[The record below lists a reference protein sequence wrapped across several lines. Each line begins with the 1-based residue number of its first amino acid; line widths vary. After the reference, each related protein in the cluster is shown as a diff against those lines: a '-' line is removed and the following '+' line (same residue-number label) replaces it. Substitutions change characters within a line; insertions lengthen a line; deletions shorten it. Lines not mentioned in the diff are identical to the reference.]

1 MAGAAATRQQTTSET
16 TMSQHW
22 SELLVAD
29 HEQTEQVID
38 ALETLWREGTPE
50 PATVARALRYFN
62 EFADACHNQK
72 EEQHLFPRLQAAGI
86 PAQGGPLAVMLA
98 EHERSQELLAL
109 FTTLGRRFV
118 AGDATAGAELVEV
131 FLEYGALLKGHY
143 WKENDILYPMG
154 RRMLPPPEDA
164 AIVAGIEA
172 LEASLGTDTR
182 QRYAALAHEITHG
195 TLDDL
200 SAALDRN
207 VIAALLNA
215 LPIELSF
222 VDADDRVRY
231 FSHENQTKIFP
242 RTRGVIGLN
251 VRNCHP
257 PKSVHMVQQ
266 ILADFKADTRRQAD
280 FWIDMAGKKL
290 HIRYFAVRG
299 AAGEYLGCL
308 ETVQDITMIQQ
319 LQGQKRLLD

>member
-1 MAGAAATRQQTTSET
+1 
-16 TMSQHW
+16 MSQTW

-29 HEQTEQVID
+29 HDQTEKVID
-38 ALETLWREGTPE
+38 ALETLWSDRAPE

-72 EEQHLFPRLQAAGI
+72 EELHLFPRLQAAGM
-86 PAQGGPLAVMLA
+86 PAEGGPLAVMLA
-98 EHERSQELLAL
+98 EHERSQELLTS
-109 FTTLGRRFV
+109 FTTLGQRVV
-118 AGDATAGAELVEV
+118 AGDATASAEMVTV
-131 FLEYGALLKGHY
+131 FQEYGALLKSHY

-154 RRMLPPPEDA
+154 RRFLPAQEGA
-164 AIVAGIEA
+164 AVVADIET
-172 LEASLGTDTR
+172 LEASLGPDTR
-182 QRYAALAHEITHG
+182 QRFAALAQEITHG

-200 SAALDRN
+200 SAALDRS
-207 VIAALLNA
+207 VVAALLNT

-222 VDADDRVRY
+222 VDAEDRVRY
-231 FSHENQTKIFP
+231 FSHENHAKLFP

-257 PKSVHMVQQ
+257 PKSVHMVEQ

-280 FWIDMAGKKL
+280 FWIDMADKKL

-308 ETVQDITMIQQ
+308 ETVQDITAIQQ

>member
-1 MAGAAATRQQTTSET
+1 
-16 TMSQHW
+16 
-22 SELLVAD
+22 
-29 HEQTEQVID
+29 
-38 ALETLWREGTPE
+38 
-50 PATVARALRYFN
+50 
-62 EFADACHNQK
+62 
-72 EEQHLFPRLQAAGI
+72 
-86 PAQGGPLAVMLA
+86 MLA
-98 EHERSQELLAL
+98 EHERSQELLTL

-118 AGDATAGAELVEV
+118 TGDTTAGAELVDV
-131 FLEYGALLKGHY
+131 FREYGALLKSHY

-154 RRMLPPPEDA
+154 RRMLPPHEGA

-182 QRYAALAHEITHG
+182 QRYAALAHQITHG

-222 VDADDRVRY
+222 VDAEDRVRY
-231 FSHENQTKIFP
+231 FSHENQPKIFP

-257 PKSVHMVQQ
+257 PKSVHMVEQ
-266 ILADFKADTRRQAD
+266 ILADFKADTRRHAD
-280 FWIDMAGKKL
+280 FWIDLAGRKL

-299 AAGEYLGCL
+299 VANEYLGCL
-308 ETVQDITMIQQ
+308 ETVQDITTIQQ

>member
-1 MAGAAATRQQTTSET
+1 
-16 TMSQHW
+16 MSHQW

-29 HEQTEQVID
+29 HEQTEKVID
-38 ALETLWREGTPE
+38 ALETLWRERSPE
-50 PATVARALRYFN
+50 PATVTRALRYFN

-86 PAQGGPLAVMLA
+86 PAEGGPLAVMLA

-118 AGDATAGAELVEV
+118 AGDATAGAEVVEV
-131 FLEYGALLKGHY
+131 FLEYGALLKNHY

-154 RRMLPPPEDA
+154 RRMLPPPEGA

-172 LEASLGTDTR
+172 LEASLGADTR

-207 VIAALLNA
+207 VIAALFNA

-222 VDADDRVRY
+222 VDAEDRVRY

-257 PKSVHMVQQ
+257 PKSVHMVEQ
-266 ILADFKADTRRQAD
+266 ILADFKVDTRRHAD
-280 FWIDMAGKKL
+280 FWIDIAGRKL

-299 AAGEYLGCL
+299 TANEYLGCL
-308 ETVQDITMIQQ
+308 ETVQDITTIQQ

>member
-1 MAGAAATRQQTTSET
+1 
-16 TMSQHW
+16 MSQTW
-22 SELLVAD
+22 TDLLVAD
-29 HEQTEQVID
+29 HEQTEKVID
-38 ALETLWREGTPE
+38 ALETLWSDRAPE

-72 EEQHLFPRLQAAGI
+72 EELHLFPRLQAAGM
-86 PAQGGPLAVMLA
+86 PAEGGPLAVMLA
-98 EHERSQELLAL
+98 EHERSQELLTS
-109 FTTLGRRFV
+109 FTTLGQRVV
-118 AGDATAGAELVEV
+118 AGDATASAEMVTV
-131 FLEYGALLKGHY
+131 FQEYGALLKSHY

-154 RRMLPPPEDA
+154 RRFLPAQEGA
-164 AIVAGIEA
+164 AVVADIET
-172 LEASLGTDTR
+172 LEASLGPDTR
-182 QRYAALAHEITHG
+182 QRFAALAQEITHG

-200 SAALDRN
+200 SAALDRS
-207 VIAALLNA
+207 VVAALLNT

-222 VDADDRVRY
+222 VDAEDRVRY
-231 FSHENQTKIFP
+231 FSHENHAKLFP

-257 PKSVHMVQQ
+257 PKSVHMVEQ

-280 FWIDMAGKKL
+280 FWIDMADKKL

-308 ETVQDITMIQQ
+308 ETVQDITAIQQ

>member
-1 MAGAAATRQQTTSET
+1 
-16 TMSQHW
+16 MSHQW
-22 SELLVAD
+22 SELLIAD

-38 ALETLWREGTPE
+38 ALETLWRENTPE
-50 PATVARALRYFN
+50 PDTVARALRYFN

-98 EHERSQELLAL
+98 EHERSQELLTL
-109 FTTLGRRFV
+109 FTSLGRRFV
-118 AGDATAGAELVEV
+118 AGDATVGAELVDV
-131 FLEYGALLKGHY
+131 FREYGALLKSHY

-154 RRMLPPPEDA
+154 RRMLPPHEGA

-182 QRYAALAHEITHG
+182 QRYAALAHQITHG

-222 VDADDRVRY
+222 VDAEDRVRY
-231 FSHENQTKIFP
+231 FSHENQPKIFP

-257 PKSVHMVQQ
+257 PKSVHMVEQ
-266 ILADFKADTRRQAD
+266 ILADFKADTRRHAD
-280 FWIDMAGKKL
+280 FWIDLAGRKL

-299 AAGEYLGCL
+299 VANEYLGCL
-308 ETVQDITMIQQ
+308 ETVQDITTIQQ

>member
-1 MAGAAATRQQTTSET
+1 
-16 TMSQHW
+16 MSQTW

-29 HEQTEQVID
+29 HDQTEKVID
-38 ALETLWREGTPE
+38 ALETLWSDRAPE

-62 EFADACHNQK
+62 EFADGCHNQK
-72 EEQHLFPRLQAAGI
+72 EELHLFPRLQAAGM
-86 PAQGGPLAVMLA
+86 PAEGGPLAVMLA
-98 EHERSQELLAL
+98 EHERSQELLTS
-109 FTTLGRRFV
+109 FTTLGQRVV
-118 AGDATAGAELVEV
+118 AGDATASAEMVTV
-131 FLEYGALLKGHY
+131 FQEYGALLKSHY

-154 RRMLPPPEDA
+154 RRFLPAQEGA
-164 AIVAGIEA
+164 AVVADIET
-172 LEASLGTDTR
+172 LEASLGPDTR
-182 QRYAALAHEITHG
+182 QRFAALAQEITHG

-200 SAALDRN
+200 SAALDRS
-207 VIAALLNA
+207 VVAALLNT

-222 VDADDRVRY
+222 VDAEDRVRY
-231 FSHENQTKIFP
+231 FSHENHAKLFP

-257 PKSVHMVQQ
+257 PKSVHMVEQ

-280 FWIDMAGKKL
+280 FWIDMADTKL

-308 ETVQDITMIQQ
+308 ETVQDITAIQQ

>member
-1 MAGAAATRQQTTSET
+1 
-16 TMSQHW
+16 MSQTW

-29 HEQTEQVID
+29 HDQTEKVID
-38 ALETLWREGTPE
+38 ALETLWSDRAPE

-62 EFADACHNQK
+62 EFADGCHNQK
-72 EEQHLFPRLQAAGI
+72 EELHLFPRLQAAGM
-86 PAQGGPLAVMLA
+86 PAEGGPLAVMLA
-98 EHERSQELLAL
+98 EHERSQELLTS
-109 FTTLGRRFV
+109 FTTLGQRVV
-118 AGDATAGAELVEV
+118 AGDATASAEMVTV
-131 FLEYGALLKGHY
+131 FQEYGALLKSHY

-154 RRMLPPPEDA
+154 RRFLPAQEGA
-164 AIVAGIEA
+164 AVVADIET
-172 LEASLGTDTR
+172 LEASLGPDTR
-182 QRYAALAHEITHG
+182 QRFAALAQEITHG

-200 SAALDRN
+200 SAALDRS
-207 VIAALLNA
+207 VVAALLNT

-222 VDADDRVRY
+222 VDAEDRVRY
-231 FSHENQTKIFP
+231 FSHENHAKLFP

-257 PKSVHMVQQ
+257 PKSVHMVEQ

-280 FWIDMAGKKL
+280 FWIDMADKKL

-308 ETVQDITMIQQ
+308 ETVQDITAIQQ

>member
-1 MAGAAATRQQTTSET
+1 
-16 TMSQHW
+16 MSQTW

-29 HEQTEQVID
+29 HDQTEKVID
-38 ALETLWREGTPE
+38 ALETLWSDRAPE

-72 EEQHLFPRLQAAGI
+72 EELHLFPRLQAAGM
-86 PAQGGPLAVMLA
+86 PAEGGPLAVMLA
-98 EHERSQELLAL
+98 EHERSQELLTS
-109 FTTLGRRFV
+109 FTTLGQRVV
-118 AGDATAGAELVEV
+118 AGDATASAEMVTV
-131 FLEYGALLKGHY
+131 FQEYGALLKSHY

-154 RRMLPPPEDA
+154 RRFLPAQEGA
-164 AIVAGIEA
+164 AVVADIET
-172 LEASLGTDTR
+172 LEASLGPDTR
-182 QRYAALAHEITHG
+182 QRFAALAQEITHG

-200 SAALDRN
+200 SAALDRS
-207 VIAALLNA
+207 VVAALLNT

-222 VDADDRVRY
+222 VDAEDRVRY
-231 FSHENQTKIFP
+231 FSHENHAKLFP

-257 PKSVHMVQQ
+257 PKSVHMVEQ

-280 FWIDMAGKKL
+280 FWIDMADKKL

-308 ETVQDITMIQQ
+308 ETVQDITAIQQ
-319 LQGQKRLLD
+319 LHGQKRLLD